1 VVTVFE
7 TASGLGKRAL
17 SYNHNML
24 DRRLSIIA
32 FFLALSAAANAESPS
47 EVPRCDANTSSYAAA
62 AFNFYVESVKSK
74 CHSDFGGQNIVAEV
88 VGKGTCNLSGSGFEG
103 KVGIMVSL
111 LDRETIIAL
120 AALPKGTRMLGF
132 FEILERDVGIFKV
145 SVFDSW
151 VHHYDGGLKGGGCS
165 RDILV
170 VDENKD
176 GVPEEVRLAE
186 GRNGVCA

>member
-1 VVTVFE
+1 MVTVFE
-7 TASGLGKRAL
+7 AASGLSKHTL
-17 SYNHNML
+17 SYNRNML
-24 DRRLSIIA
+24 GRRLSIGA
-32 FFLALSAAANAESPS
+32 LFLVLSAAANAETPS
-47 EVPRCDANTSSYAAA
+47 EIPRCDANTSSYAAA
-62 AFNFYVESVKSK
+62 AFNFYVESVDSER
-74 CHSDFGGQNIVAEV
+74 HAGFGGQNIVAEV

-120 AALPKGTRMLGF
+120 AALPKGTRMIGF
-132 FEILERDVGIFKV
+132 FEITERDVGIFKV

-176 GVPEEVRLAE
+176 GNPEEVRLAE